1 MFADPSYRLKRAP
14 TGLVLL
20 RGQLVVELVL
30 LGSIIRLVL
39 LLLGMEL
46 IGARLLLGILRLKA
60 RVARGGFVYLPGLLS
75 LVACLSVAW

>member
-1 MFADPSYRLKRAP
+1 MKPERDRIE
-14 TGLVLL
+14 L

-75 LVACLSVAW
+75 LVACLSVAC

>member
-1 MFADPSYRLKRAP
+1 
-14 TGLVLL
+14 
-20 RGQLVVELVL
+20 VL

-60 RVARGGFVYLPGLLS
+60 RVARGGFVYLHGLLS
-75 LVACLSVAW
+75 LVACLSVAC